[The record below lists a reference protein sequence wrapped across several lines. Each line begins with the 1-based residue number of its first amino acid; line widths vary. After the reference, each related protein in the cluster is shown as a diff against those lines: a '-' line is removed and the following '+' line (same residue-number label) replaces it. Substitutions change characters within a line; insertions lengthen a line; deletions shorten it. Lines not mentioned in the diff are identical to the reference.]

1 MNEIMNIF
9 ILDENITRCAQY
21 HCDKHVVKMITEY
34 NQLMSTACFLNGI
47 HMEGMYRPTHKNHPC
62 VKWIMESRENFKYLL
77 KLNKALLEEYTYRY
91 NRIHA
96 GQRLIPLFEDILKIY
111 PNGTGFKT
119 DHVVCVNRDHLL
131 NSDPISEYRN
141 FYNRDKARFCTWKN
155 RPVPYW
161 FNLISS

>member
-1 MNEIMNIF
+1 
-9 ILDENITRCAQY
+9 
-21 HCDKHVVKMITEY
+21 MIT
-34 NQLMSTACFLNGI
+34 
-47 HMEGMYRPTHKNHPC
+47 
-62 VKWIMESRENFKYLL
+62 
-77 KLNKALLEEYTYRY
+77 EYTYRY

-111 PNGTGFKT
+111 PNGTGCKT